1 MEDLVRWSASPC
13 PPALADGLAHELGI
27 PLELAAILIRRGLSG
42 AEDARRFLAADEH
55 HHPSL
60 LGDVADACDLVI
72 SHLERGSRIVV
83 HGDYDVDGVCSTA
96 ILVGALRDLGG
107 DPAWHIPNRLEDG
120 YGLTDQTVDRLIG
133 AGTGLLITVDCG
145 ITCAAEIDRARAGGI
160 DSIVCD
166 HHRPADR
173 LPDCPILHP
182 ALGGYPFADLCA
194 SAVAHKFS
202 LALRN
207 VAGLPA
213 ARHDELD
220 LVALATICDV
230 VPLLGENRRLV
241 RDGLGVLQRTRRPGL
256 RALMRVAG
264 LEPGQLDERTA
275 AFRLGPRINAAG
287 RMQTAEAAL
296 ELMLTCDEDRAG
308 AIADELDLLNR
319 ARRDEETR
327 VLFSAESA
335 RAGHEED
342 RVTVVAGEGWHPGVL
357 GIVASRLAERHGRPA
372 LVIAL
377 EDGVGRGSGRSW
389 AGFDLHGALS
399 ECAHLLSRFGGHRA
413 AAGVELD
420 ADRLDAFRTAFESVA
435 RARIDERD
443 LGASAEVDAIVSPAR
458 LGLDLAESLRL
469 LAPFGAANREPVLV
483 APGVSVEDVRPMGG
497 DGQHARMALVGGGGR
512 ARSVAFRCTPR
523 SLEDRIGV
531 PQDAVLTL
539 EIDRWGGSVSARPI
553 LSGMLATPS
562 GWVVDAAAGEGFM
575 DRVRALSAPATGA
588 GGPAGALIDRRGVG
602 LVATAAELFS
612 LEAPILVVCADLG
625 ARREGIERL
634 LAGRAPEGRLAACE
648 WVDLLAGPPS
658 EFGRL
663 LALDPPVVEYEGPC
677 EVVAAWGEPEIA
689 FALEVLERRTALREP
704 LATLYRTL
712 RESGGELAGRELEA
726 ALRGPQK
733 RSYDPRTCAR
743 LLAVLAELELA
754 AVDLAPGAE
763 RCRLLEQRPTSLES
777 SATFTAAVA
786 ERDRLRSGLEAEQ
799 TALSRRRAA

>member
-1 MEDLVRWSASPC
+1 MEDLARWSASPC
-13 PPALADGLAHELGI
+13 SPALADGLSQELGI

-42 AEDARRFLAADEH
+42 VEEARRFLAADEQH
-55 HHPSL
+55 DPSL
-60 LGDVADACDLVI
+60 LGDVADGCDLVI
-72 SHLERGSRIVV
+72 GHLERGSRIVV

-145 ITCAAEIDRARAGGI
+145 ITCAVEIDRARAGGI

-166 HHRPADR
+166 HHRPGDR

-194 SAVAHKFS
+194 SAVAYKLS
-202 LALRN
+202 LALRTA
-207 VAGLPA
+207 AGISGA
-213 ARHDELD
+213 AHDELD

-230 VPLLGENRRLV
+230 VPLVGENRRLV

-296 ELMLTCDEDRAG
+296 ELMLTSDDQRAG
-308 AIADELDLLNR
+308 EIADELDLLNR

-389 AGFDLHGALS
+389 GGFDLHGALS
-399 ECAHLLSRFGGHRA
+399 ECAHLLRRFGGHRA

-420 ADRLDAFRTAFESVA
+420 ADRLDAFRTAFEAVA

-443 LGASAEVDAIVSPAR
+443 LAASAEVDAIVSPAR
-458 LGLDLAESLRL
+458 LGLELAESLRL
-469 LAPFGAANREPVLV
+469 LAPFGAANREPMLV

-497 DGQHARMALVGGGGR
+497 DGQHSRMALVGGGAR

-523 SLEDRIGV
+523 SLEERTNA

-553 LSGMLATPS
+553 LSGMLETPS

-575 DRVRALSAPATGA
+575 DRVRALSQPPAAESGGGA
-588 GGPAGALIDRRGVG
+588 TVDRRGAG

-612 LEAPILVVCADLG
+612 LEVPILVVCADLG

-648 WVDLLAGPPS
+648 WSDLLAGPPS
-658 EFGRL
+658 EVGYL
-663 LALDPPVVEYEGPC
+663 LALDPPVVEYGGAGD
-677 EVVAAWGEPEIA
+677 VVAAWGEPEID
-689 FALEVLERRTALREP
+689 FALEVLERRTALRGP
-704 LATLYRTL
+704 LAAFYRAL

-726 ALRGPQK
+726 AVRGPQK
-733 RSYDPRTCAR
+733 RSHDPRTCAR

-754 AVDLAPGAE
+754 AVDLAAGAE
-763 RCRLLEQRPTSLES
+763 RCTLLEQRPTSLGD
-777 SATFTAAVA
+777 SATFAATVA
-786 ERDRLRSGLEAEQ
+786 ERDRLRPGLEAEHS
-799 TALSRRRAA
+799 ALARRRAA